1 MLQSDASSISLN
13 ITHYTLKSGWCL
25 YMKKSIPIG
34 YEDLKEIIDKN
45 MYYVDKTKI
54 LAEMIDNPTKVSLFT
69 RPRRF
74 GKTLNLSMIRSFF
87 EKELDYQG
95 KQVDNSYLFKDLK
108 ISEYGEKYMTHQG
121 QYPVINLSLKSAKQS
136 DFEMAYESI
145 KGEIADEFERHT
157 YLTQSNLLTDTE
169 KERFQKMKDCT
180 AEKIDYAKALLFL
193 SK

>member
-1 MLQSDASSISLN
+1 M
-13 ITHYTLKSGWCL
+13 
-25 YMKKSIPIG
+25 
-34 YEDLKEIIDKN
+34 
-45 MYYVDKTKI
+45 
-54 LAEMIDNPTKVSLFT
+54 
-69 RPRRF
+69 
-74 GKTLNLSMIRSFF
+74 
-87 EKELDYQG
+87 
-95 KQVDNSYLFKDLK
+95 FKDLK

-180 AEKIDYAKALLFL
+180 AEKIDYAIALLFL

>member
-1 MLQSDASSISLN
+1 
-13 ITHYTLKSGWCL
+13 
-25 YMKKSIPIG
+25 MKKSIPIG